1 MARITTLNRFT
12 IVYVDDEAMARKYF
26 ELMFQDNYR
35 IICADSAN
43 QALKLLDEHADEVA
57 LLITD
62 QQMPRDKGIDL
73 IRQVK
78 IKHPQ
83 VTRMLTTAYANLD
96 NAIESVNKGEIY
108 RYVIKPWDIG
118 ELREHISAALH
129 LYKARKEEQQLL
141 AEKRQSIFKVA
152 SNIAHELRTPLA
164 GIFATVDS
172 IQEDFP
178 ELARVYLE
186 QAGKVGGDAT
196 LSPERVQALCRAF
209 GNIERQVQHSQAM
222 ITILLENIRDDSGR
236 NFSVQPSMHACLE
249 EALNTYPFFKQQ
261 RSLVSVQD
269 GEDFAFRGN
278 HNAMINIFHN
288 LLKNSLYAL
297 QASKKT
303 DTAIR
308 ISLQCST
315 EGNRVYFRDNG
326 TGIPVLTLPFIFD
339 DFFSSR
345 GQSTDAPAYGNGIG
359 LAFCK
364 RSLNNW
370 AADIEC
376 QSESGE
382 FTEFLLRFPH
392 VES

>member
-26 ELMFQDNYR
+26 ELMFKDNYR
-35 IICADSAN
+35 IICADSAS
-43 QALKLLDEHADEVA
+43 QALELLEEHADEVA

-73 IRQVK
+73 VRQVK
-78 IKHPQ
+78 IKYPQ
-83 VTRMLTTAYANLD
+83 ITRMLTTAYANLD

-108 RYVIKPWDIG
+108 RYVIKPWDLG
-118 ELREHISAALH
+118 ELREHIGAALH
-129 LYKARKEEQQLL
+129 LYKSRKEEQQLL

-186 QAGKVGGDAT
+186 QAGTTGDTA

-222 ITILLENIRDDSGR
+222 ITILLENIRDDSSR
-236 NFSVQPSMHACLE
+236 NFSVQHSMRACLE
-249 EALNTYPFFKQQ
+249 EALDTYPFFKPQ

-278 HNAMINIFHN
+278 HNTMINIFHN

-297 QASKKT
+297 QASKKP
-303 DTAIR
+303 DAGIK
-308 ISLQCST
+308 ISLQSPT
-315 EGNRVYFRDNG
+315 GGNLVYFRDNG
-326 TGIPVLTLPFIFD
+326 TGIPAHTLPFIFD
-339 DFFSSR
+339 DFFSSK
-345 GQSTDAPAYGNGIG
+345 GQSGDGPAYGNGIG

-364 RSLNNW
+364 RALNNW

-376 QSESGE
+376 QSVAGE
-382 FTEFLLRFPH
+382 FTEFLLRFPP